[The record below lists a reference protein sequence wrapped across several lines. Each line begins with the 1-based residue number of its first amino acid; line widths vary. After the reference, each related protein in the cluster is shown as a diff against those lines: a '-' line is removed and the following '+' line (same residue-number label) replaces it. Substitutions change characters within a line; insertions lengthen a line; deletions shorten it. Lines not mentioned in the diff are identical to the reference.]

1 MEHESLKKLST
12 AIEQLV
18 DERIS
23 HKLRELQNRLEILE
37 RDSQNTPTDEF
48 LTLQDVCKIT
58 GLQKQTIYGLRSRRE
73 IPAYKFGSALRFKR
87 SEIEEWMN
95 SKKVMSL
102 NGQRLE
108 RKVA

>member
-1 MEHESLKKLST
+1 MNVNPLKLMES
-12 AIEQLV
+12 AIEQLI

-23 HKLRELQNRLEILE
+23 RKLREMQNRLELLE
-37 RDSQNTPTDEF
+37 RASQNNTPDEF
-48 LTLQDVCKIT
+48 LTIQDICKIT
-58 GLQKQTIYGLRSRRE
+58 GLQKQTIYGLRSKRE
-73 IPAYKFGSALRFKR
+73 IPAFGSVLRFKR

>member
-1 MEHESLKKLST
+1 MHENHLKTVMT
-12 AIEQLV
+12 AIEQLI
-18 DERIS
+18 DERINQR
-23 HKLRELQNRLEILE
+23 LLELKNRLELLE
-37 RDSQNTPTDEF
+37 RASQNTPDEF
-48 LTLQDVCKIT
+48 LTIQDVCKIT
-58 GLQKQTIYGLRSRRE
+58 GLQKQTIYGLRSKRE
-73 IPAYKFGSALRFKR
+73 IPAYKFGSVLRFKR